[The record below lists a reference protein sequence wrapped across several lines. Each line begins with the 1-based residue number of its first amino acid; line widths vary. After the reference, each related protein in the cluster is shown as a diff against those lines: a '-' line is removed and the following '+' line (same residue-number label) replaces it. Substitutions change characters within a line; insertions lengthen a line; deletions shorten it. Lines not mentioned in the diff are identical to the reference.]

1 VKQEERQDKMMK
13 TKTLI
18 TTLAVA
24 GALIAGTTAVKAN
37 PELEL
42 ISGSNS
48 VTLTAGNSTGQLTFI
63 GSVGQWNLN
72 VTTGENDLGGPNTP
86 IIDVNSVDTATG
98 YKGALLPLEIL
109 YTAGGYTHDGSV
121 VGSIGG
127 TTTTTVS
134 DQQYLGWSAFDLSH
148 LLTSIGPL
156 SPGIG
161 DLFGGYAYGTTGN
174 TDGPYWLTE
183 VVTIGG
189 AARGTQSSSFD
200 ARTAVPDGGTTMV
213 LLGSALACLGAIRS
227 RRGAKRG

>member
-1 VKQEERQDKMMK
+1 MK

-18 TTLAVA
+18 ITMAAA
-24 GALIAGTTAVKAN
+24 GALIAGATVVKAN

-42 ISGSNS
+42 ISGANTI
-48 VTLTAGNSTGQLTFI
+48 TLTALNPTGQLTFI
-63 GSVGQWNLN
+63 GSVGNWTLN

-109 YTAGGYTHDGSV
+109 YSAGGYTTDGSV
-121 VGSIGG
+121 IGSIGG

-134 DQQYLGWSAFDLSH
+134 DQQFLGWSAFDEAR

-156 SPGIG
+156 SGGIG
-161 DLFGGYAYGTTGN
+161 DLFGGYAYGSTGA
-174 TDGPYWLTE
+174 TDRPYWLTE
-183 VVTIGG
+183 VITIGG
-189 AARGTQSSSFD
+189 ATGGTQSSSFD
-200 ARTAVPDGGTTMV
+200 ARSAVPDGGTTMV

-227 RRGAKRG
+227 RRSAKRA